1 VKIGVVHERYEATA
15 ALTCAILR
23 NSVKSPQPRM
33 SVLVG
38 EAFNFHLRLYG
49 NLLSM

>member
-1 VKIGVVHERYEATA
+1 VVHERYEATA

-23 NSVKSPQPRM
+23 NSVKAPQPRM
-33 SVLVG
+33 SVLVR